1 MTGPNMTYTG
11 KSPEDSVED
20 AYDRISEYFHHHRRD
35 LWPPMEQ
42 FLDEPG
48 EHGTLLDLGCGTGRA
63 LKAAS
68 LRGYR
73 VIGVDISSNQL
84 EEASGSI
91 RTLGPVDCELIKAD
105 IRNVPLPDG
114 ISSATLMIAVLH
126 HLIDRVSRI
135 EALREAARLTSV
147 QGRLLVSVW
156 SWDQDRFRERHLSRL
171 NERRPLDED
180 DGPLPGDLFVPWKD
194 GVTVRRFYHLYGPH
208 ELDGEVIS
216 AGWSLRRSYFDG
228 RNHWVE
234 AYRDE

>member
-1 MTGPNMTYTG
+1 
-11 KSPEDSVED
+11 
-20 AYDRISEYFHHHRRD
+20 
-35 LWPPMEQ
+35 MEQ
-42 FLDEPG
+42 FLEDPG
-48 EHGTLLDLGCGTGRA
+48 ERVTLLDLGCGTGRA

-68 LRGYR
+68 LIGYR

-84 EEASGSI
+84 EEASGSLRNI
-91 RTLGPVDCELIKAD
+91 EQVDCELIKAD

-126 HLIDRVSRI
+126 HLIDRGSRV

-147 QGRLLVSVW
+147 HGRLLVSVW
-156 SWDQDRFRERHLSRL
+156 SWDQKRFRERHLSRIYGS
-171 NERRPLDED
+171 RPLDEE

-208 ELDGEVIS
+208 ELDKEVIS

-228 RNHWVE
+228 RNHWAE
-234 AYRDE
+234 AYLDE